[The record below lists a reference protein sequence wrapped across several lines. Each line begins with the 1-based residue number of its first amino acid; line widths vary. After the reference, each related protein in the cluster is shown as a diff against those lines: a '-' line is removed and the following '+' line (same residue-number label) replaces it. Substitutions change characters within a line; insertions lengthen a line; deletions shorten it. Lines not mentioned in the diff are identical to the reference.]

1 MKNVQESAT
10 DTLGTGQSRGLN
22 TAMIQIP
29 AKQRRA
35 ITGGVMLALFLAA
48 LDGTVISTAMP
59 TVIAQLGGFEVY
71 SWVFSIYMLASTVS
85 VPVWGRL
92 SDLYGRKNFYLIG
105 IGLFIIGSA
114 LAGQSDSMT
123 MLIITRAIQGLGAGA
138 MFPIGMTIIGE
149 IYSLQQ
155 RAKMQG
161 LFSGIW
167 GIASIIGPL
176 AGGFITDTISWRWV
190 FYINLPFGIAAAFVI
205 WFAMKRQ
212 MRGKNKVKVDYIGAL
227 SLTTSMSLLLLSL
240 LRAGELSNWADIGV
254 LSTLVAS
261 LFLFVFFFY
270 WEARVEEPIFPL
282 ELLKNR
288 IFSAAALSGL
298 FVGMAMFGTITF
310 LPLFVQAVLGGSA
323 TEAGTSLTP
332 FMLGWT
338 FSSALGGRFVLR
350 VGYRTTVFTGMA
362 FLMIGFFLFTTFNAD
377 TERLFLLFS
386 VGLAGIG
393 MGLIIFSMI
402 LAVQSSVPQRQLG
415 IATSAS
421 LFTRSIGAT
430 VGVAILGTVLTLGMQ
445 HGVSLLSLDNLSAEQ
460 QAQVFQLA
468 ANPDSL
474 IAQENQTFDPEVI
487 TIIRGTLADS
497 IHTVFVFGLIF
508 AFLAFLSSFLVPKG
522 KVEDQ
527 TYREN

>member
-10 DTLGTGQSRGLN
+10 DTLSTGHSRGLK

-29 AKQRRA
+29 LKQRRA
-35 ITGGVMLALFLAA
+35 ITGGVMLAMFLAA

-105 IGLFIIGSA
+105 IALFVVGSA

-123 MLIITRAIQGLGAGA
+123 MLILTRAIQGLGAGA
-138 MFPIGMTIIGE
+138 MFPVGMTIIGE
-149 IYSLQQ
+149 IYSLEQ

-161 LFSGIW
+161 LFSGVW
-167 GIASIIGPL
+167 GLASIIGPL

-190 FYINLPFGIAAAFVI
+190 FYINLPFGIAAAAVI

-212 MRGKNKVKVDYIGAL
+212 MRGKEKVKVDYLGAL
-227 SLTTSMSLLLLSL
+227 TLTVSMSLLLLGL
-240 LRAGELSNWADIGV
+240 LRAGEASSWGDPGVIGMLVSSLV
-254 LSTLVAS
+254 L
-261 LFLFVFFFY
+261 FIFFFY

-282 ELLKNR
+282 ELLKNQ
-288 IFSAAALSGL
+288 IFSAASISGL
-298 FVGMAMFGTITF
+298 FVGMAMFGTITY

-338 FSSALGGRFVLR
+338 ASSALGGRLMLR
-350 VGYRTTVFTGMA
+350 IGYRPTIFIGMA
-362 FLMIGFFLFTTFNAD
+362 FLITGFFLFTTFNMD
-377 TERLFLLFS
+377 TGRIFLLSS
-386 VGLAGIG
+386 VGLAGMG
-393 MGLIIFSMI
+393 MGLIILSMI
-402 LAVQSSVPQRQLG
+402 LAVQNSVSQRQLG

-430 VGVAILGTVLTLGMQ
+430 VGVAILGTVLTLSMQ
-445 HGVSLLSLDNLSAEQ
+445 QGIGQLSLDDLSVEQ
-460 QAQVFQLA
+460 QAQVNKLA

-474 IAQENQTFDPEVI
+474 VAEVGESYDPKVM
-487 TIIRGTLADS
+487 TIIRGTLADALH
-497 IHTVFVFGLIF
+497 IVFIFGLGF
-508 AFLAFLSSFLVPKG
+508 AVLAFLTSFLIPKG
-522 KVEDQ
+522 KAEEHSFKE
-527 TYREN
+527 T